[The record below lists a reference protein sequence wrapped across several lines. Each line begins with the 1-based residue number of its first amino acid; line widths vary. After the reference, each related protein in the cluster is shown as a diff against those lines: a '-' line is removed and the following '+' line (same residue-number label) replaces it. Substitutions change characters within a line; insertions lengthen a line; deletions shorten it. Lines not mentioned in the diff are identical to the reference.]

1 MEMSVEQ
8 LQALLT
14 VKQVAAMFDVPA
26 RVVRKAAKAGTIPGH
41 IEVLG
46 KDGFDPDKVANW
58 TPPEAGT
65 RVVGASR
72 EDGRRRYRGFFNDE
86 ELAVLL
92 SQGYEI
98 TDPRVAAK
106 ERRAA
111 RKAAKAEGGGEEASE
126 SPTEGAEDL
135 FADFGA

>member
-1 MEMSVEQ
+1 MKVTD

-14 VKQVAAMFDVPA
+14 VKEVAEMHDVPA

-46 KDGFDPDKVANW
+46 KDGFDRDLVANW
-58 TPPEAGT
+58 TPPEPGT
-65 RVVGASR
+65 RVVGAKR
-72 EDGRRRYRGFFNDE
+72 PDGRQRYRIYLTSE
-86 ELAVLL
+86 EAAKLL
-92 SQGYEI
+92 TEGYEVS
-98 TDPRVAAK
+98 DPRVAAK

-111 RKAAKAEGGGEEASE
+111 KKVAQGEGSDVAVETKPSEEDD
-126 SPTEGAEDL
+126 P